1 MLSATLQSD
10 ASLKN
15 ALLVFEYKSALN
27 KKTIQPEVFF
37 GWVFVFFLK
46 VSEFH
51 PFLSRQI
58 IRLLKRIIQLC
69 ANWSMTL
76 TFTDLQIS
84 DILIFMS
91 LRLHFYSHVITSEK
105 SGSAALEIDFTVR
118 TMFATIVV

>member
-1 MLSATLQSD
+1 M
-10 ASLKN
+10 
-15 ALLVFEYKSALN
+15 
-27 KKTIQPEVFF
+27 
-37 GWVFVFFLK
+37 FFLK